1 MLIIHLFHPTQD
13 FKAKSSKTYL
23 EALVKDQAWGSLSYS
38 KDGKPLVSK
47 GYVSVT
53 HARNHMVIAYD
64 AQQAIGI
71 DLEYPREISSSL
83 IKRLSLDPTNPL
95 LSWCKKEALIKLL
108 DDKTVLFKPLDPNSV
123 FTQLEQ
129 ANGAILIC
137 ASTKPLGKIENQ
149 IIHLSVD
156 A

>member
-1 MLIIHLFHPTQD
+1 MLVIHLFHLNQD
-13 FKAKSSKTYL
+13 FKAKSSKRYL
-23 EALVKDQAWGSLSYS
+23 EALVKDQAWGSLSFSYE
-38 KDGKPLVSK
+38 GKPLISN
-47 GYVSVT
+47 GFVSVT

-71 DLEYPREISSSL
+71 DLEYPREISASL
-83 IKRLSLDPTNPL
+83 IQRLKLDPKNPL

-108 DDKTVLFKPLDPNSV
+108 DDKTALFKPLDPNIL
-123 FTQLEQ
+123 FTQLAQE
-129 ANGAILIC
+129 NDAILIC
-137 ASTKPLGKIENQ
+137 ASTKPLGKVEHQ

>member
-1 MLIIHLFHPTQD
+1 MLVIHLFHPNQD

-23 EALVKDQAWGSLSYS
+23 EALAKDQAWGTLSYT

-71 DLEYPREISSSL
+71 DLEYPREISASL
-83 IKRLSLDPTNPL
+83 IQRLGLDPKKPL

-108 DDKTVLFKPLDPNSV
+108 DDKTTLFKPLDPNIL
-123 FTQLEQ
+123 FTQLAQE
-129 ANGAILIC
+129 NDAILIC

-149 IIHLSVD
+149 IIHLSLD